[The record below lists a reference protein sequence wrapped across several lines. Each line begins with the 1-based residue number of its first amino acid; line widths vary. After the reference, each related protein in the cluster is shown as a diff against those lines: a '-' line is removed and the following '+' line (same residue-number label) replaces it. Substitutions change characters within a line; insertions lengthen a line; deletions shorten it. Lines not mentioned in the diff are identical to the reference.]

1 MKRPDVS
8 LSAVVLVGGEGTRL
22 RPLTYSLP
30 KSMVP
35 VLNKPFLEHTIAYL
49 KEFGINNI
57 ILTLSYFPEAIQ
69 SYFADGSRCGV
80 ELVYAIED
88 VPLGTAGAIKNVGH
102 HLERTFIVLNGDVFT
117 DLDIGDM
124 VRFHRRKK
132 AKITIALTR
141 VDNPCAFGVVETDD
155 EGKIRRFIEKPAP
168 EEVTSH
174 WINAGIYVIEP
185 EVLEHV
191 PAGTHY
197 MFERGLFPLLLD
209 MGEPL
214 YGYHYDGYWLDMG
227 TPEKYLCLNRD
238 LVSAKVGSFLPADDG
253 EGKSPDGETSMH
265 PSAKITGPVLIAGGC
280 QISERVHIKG
290 PAIIAA
296 RCRIG
301 EGAVI
306 EDAVLWA
313 GATIGAGAVLKQCV
327 IGDEA
332 QVNSGDSLINC
343 TFTRDRTI

>member
-1 MKRPDVS
+1 MNRQDGS
-8 LSAVVLVGGEGTRL
+8 LAAVVLVGGEGTRL
-22 RPLTYSLP
+22 RPLTDSLP

-49 KEFGINNI
+49 RNYGINNI
-57 ILTLSYFPEAIQ
+57 ILTLNYFPEAIQ
-69 SYFADGSRCGV
+69 KYFAEGSRCEV

-88 VPLGTAGAIKNVGH
+88 TPLGTAGAVKNAGH
-102 HLERTFIVLNGDVFT
+102 HLESTFIVLNGDVFT
-117 DLDIGDM
+117 DLDINDLIS
-124 VRFHRRKK
+124 FHRNKK

-191 PAGTHY
+191 PTDTHY

-214 YGYHYDGYWLDMG
+214 YGYHHGGYWLDMG

-238 LVSAKVGSFLPADDG
+238 LLSAKTASFLPPDDG
-253 EGKSPDGETSMH
+253 KGKTPDGETIIH
-265 PSAKITGPVLIAGGC
+265 PSARITGPVLIGDGC
-280 QISERVHIKG
+280 QIGEGVHIKG
-290 PAIIAA
+290 PTIIAA

-313 GATIGAGAVLKQCV
+313 GADIGAGAVLKQCV
-327 IGDEA
+327 IGADTR
-332 QVNSGDSLINC
+332 VKIGDRLINC
-343 TFTRDRTI
+343 AFTRDGAL